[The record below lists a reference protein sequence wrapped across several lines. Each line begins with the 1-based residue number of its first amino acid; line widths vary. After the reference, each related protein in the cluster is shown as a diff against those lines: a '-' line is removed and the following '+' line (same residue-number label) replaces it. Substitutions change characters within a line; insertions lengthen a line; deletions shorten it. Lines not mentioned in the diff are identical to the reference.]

1 MNGKKAK
8 QIRQHAK
15 LMLLDWLKSM
25 VTPEEAK
32 SINEKNFKDYLPKE
46 GHVFANRKF
55 LLSAYS
61 FKWFAKKIKQIN
73 KKENKDV
80 ESIRFEELL
89 SDGRE

>member
-1 MNGKKAK
+1 MNGKQSKR
-8 QIRQHAK
+8 IRQHAK
-15 LMLLDWLKSM
+15 LMLLDWLKDM
-25 VTPEEAK
+25 VTPEEAEA
-32 SINEKNFKDYLPKE
+32 INEKNFKDYLPKE

-61 FKWFAKKIKQIN
+61 FKWFVKKIKNII

-89 SDGRE
+89 RNGRE